1 MVLLIYKLY
10 IDKDTAIMANL
21 RSMVYDSNTKLNDS
35 EKQII
40 QYVLNNPKDCS
51 KLSLA
56 KLAKKLYVSE

>member
-1 MVLLIYKLY
+1 
-10 IDKDTAIMANL
+10 MANL
-21 RSMVYDSNTKLNDS
+21 RSMVYDNRHKLNDS

-56 KLAKKLYVSE
+56 KLAKNFMYPNQQFFDCAKN

>member
-1 MVLLIYKLY
+1 
-10 IDKDTAIMANL
+10 
-21 RSMVYDSNTKLNDS
+21 MVYDNRHKLNDS

-56 KLAKKLYVSE
+56 KLAKKLYVSNQQFFDCAKN